1 MSKPRESREASAG
14 TAKRQPKAKGKITVM
29 KVNLASLASIR
40 DFCKRYNETGLPIH
54 VLLNNAGVYGFQ
66 RLTLSE
72 DGIEMNFAVN
82 FLAMFYLTMLLLPV
96 LERTAE
102 TSDVRVVNVSSKI
115 HALMFTPVY
124 LEYINDPSRY
134 NPFWTY
140 GKSKVAV
147 IQFTK
152 ELQRRLEQ
160 KGVNNIYVN
169 TADPGFAATSVFYKE
184 FSLLNIAA
192 GIASRFLAFA
202 PADAALTQIYAATS
216 KDVVEKGWKG
226 EYFVPIGRLGIA
238 TSIAGDEGYAREVWE
253 WAERIIRQKGF
264 EMKL

>member
-1 MSKPRESREASAG
+1 
-14 TAKRQPKAKGKITVM
+14 
-29 KVNLASLASIR
+29 
-40 DFCKRYNETGLPIH
+40 
-54 VLLNNAGVYGFQ
+54 
-66 RLTLSE
+66 
-72 DGIEMNFAVN
+72 
-82 FLAMFYLTMLLLPV
+82 MLLLPV

-124 LEYINDPSRY
+124 LEYINRS
-134 NPFWTY
+134 FT
-140 GKSKVAV
+140 KVAV